1 MRHTLNS
8 ESTMFQDTLNLAYT
22 CNIQVTLWLCDQF
35 FVRFSVRAILQC
47 IVKGNGLSDFCA
59 FFIYGYH
66 GILKKFGTNIIIV
79 Q

>member
-35 FVRFSVRAILQC
+35 FVRAILQC
-47 IVKGNGLSDFCA
+47 IVKGNGLSEFCA
-59 FFIYGYH
+59 FFLLTDIMAY
-66 GILKKFGTNIIIV
+66 
-79 Q
+79 